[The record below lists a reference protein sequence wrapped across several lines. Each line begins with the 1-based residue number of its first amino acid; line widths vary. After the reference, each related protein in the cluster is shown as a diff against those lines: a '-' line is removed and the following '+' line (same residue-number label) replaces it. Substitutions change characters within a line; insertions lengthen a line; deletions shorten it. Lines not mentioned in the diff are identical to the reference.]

1 MAVPSSLWAGETDRH
16 NSPQLIAG
24 FARCELFCNSI
35 PACNESDGGQEGL
48 SLSEDI
54 SMRNLVWTIT
64 ALGIM
69 ATAPAANAASA
80 SKEETI
86 GVSTGGVIGAI
97 AGGPVGFMLGAAI
110 GAKIGETL
118 HQKGAEIDTLNASID
133 DLNDSLNKSQNTVS
147 ELEYNLNASRP
158 ELVSLL
164 QAGIAMDLL
173 FRTDEHV
180 LADTTGGRLAE
191 LATTLASMPDVQV
204 KLDGFADERGAAD
217 YNQRLSEKRVE
228 FVRQQLLAAGVDSS
242 RISFAAHGEAPAQD
256 DRVDSFAL
264 ERRVSLTLFIDN
276 SVSFAS
282 NPQ

>member
-1 MAVPSSLWAGETDRH
+1 
-16 NSPQLIAG
+16 
-24 FARCELFCNSI
+24 
-35 PACNESDGGQEGL
+35 
-48 SLSEDI
+48 
-54 SMRNLVWTIT
+54 MRNLVWTIT
-64 ALGIM
+64 ALGIL

-80 SKEETI
+80 SREETI

-97 AGGPVGFMLGAAI
+97 AGGPVGFMVGAAI

-118 HQKGAEIDTLNASID
+118 HHKGAEIDTLNASID
-133 DLNDSLNKSQNTVS
+133 DLSVSLSESRNMVS

-164 QAGIAMDLL
+164 RAGITMDLL

-217 YNQRLSEKRVE
+217 YNQLLSEKRVE
-228 FVRQQLLAAGVDSS
+228 FVKQQLLAAGVDSS

-256 DRVDSFAL
+256 ASVDSFAL